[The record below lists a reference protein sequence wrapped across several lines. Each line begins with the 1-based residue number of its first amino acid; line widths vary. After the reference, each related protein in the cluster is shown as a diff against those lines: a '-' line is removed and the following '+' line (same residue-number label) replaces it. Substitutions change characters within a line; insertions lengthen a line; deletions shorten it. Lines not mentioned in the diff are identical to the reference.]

1 MADESGEI
9 VLNAQD
15 NSVADETTCTLTSPT
30 ADSGASMDDILG
42 AVHSLGKQNKGIQNK
57 MKQQGLKIKLQVQE
71 ISQRFEELCTRVNKQ
86 ATQLETG
93 IK

>member
-1 MADESGEI
+1 
-9 VLNAQD
+9 
-15 NSVADETTCTLTSPT
+15 
-30 ADSGASMDDILG
+30 
-42 AVHSLGKQNKGIQNK
+42 